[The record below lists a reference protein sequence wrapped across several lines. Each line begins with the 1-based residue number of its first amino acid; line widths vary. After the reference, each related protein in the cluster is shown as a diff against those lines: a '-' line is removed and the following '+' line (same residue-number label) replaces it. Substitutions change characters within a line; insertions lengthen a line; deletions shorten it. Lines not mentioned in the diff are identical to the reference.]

1 MKFNILFLCL
11 YLNCLSKTDSI
22 VWIYED
28 LTFNCTLLYHQ
39 EGDINIGVVLE
50 LGCSITDYRE
60 RYFRTVP
67 FLLAIDEINKNPNL
81 LPNITLGF
89 TILNAHCPIE
99 NEQTYRKQRLIQFL
113 PDTGLQYDDEYCEN
127 GNSHPVWFD
136 VVATILQ
143 SFSGE
148 SIEFA
153 YITGLQKIPLF
164 TSAEATSD
172 EFTNKDRFPY
182 FFRTVSADSKQV
194 DFMLHFLRAMNWV
207 YVNVI
212 YTEGAYGE
220 NAAKQLRLKGPD
232 FGICFEVFHMV
243 RATNTDEEI
252 MIQAIGKLQRHR
264 NARVVIGFF
273 NLGWDIF
280 EKVLL
285 KTNATRDFIFLGSD
299 TVYFKFDGV
308 FRVQPVREMN
318 ETFYS
323 KMTDFFYQRDAK
335 ILPEDPWIREIYA
348 DEYDCTW
355 EVSSQNNCNIVQP
368 KQAIPFSIPQEYATR
383 KFIRIYDVVYL
394 YAKGM
399 DKTLENECQS
409 VTIENKKQL
418 RICVKENLVPN
429 MKFIENDEPVKIK
442 LDENGD
448 AYARWR
454 IYQNQ
459 NGNSVLVATYD
470 ETEIPKLQ
478 IYTEQID
485 WSVFSHFS
493 TQVLSIDGQNVTT
506 PESVCSKPCKAKE
519 YLIQQEL
526 QCCWIC
532 RKCLVNEY
540 IVNGTSCQPCPFG
553 QWPDEDTATYCTIIE
568 TTFLNW
574 SSWITLLLTV
584 IIIVGLL
591 FTFYTVVFYIL
602 KRHEKIIKATT
613 RELCSIIL
621 VGIFIAYLTALFY
634 FLKPEHWLCLI
645 NRHGFNLSVSLIYS
659 PLFVKTNRVYRIFQ
673 AGQKGI
679 QKPKYIGT
687 LTQIIISALL
697 ILIGVSLFYSST
709 Y

>member
-1 MKFNILFLCL
+1 MEHILFVCL
-11 YLNCLSKTDSI
+11 FLNSLGKVNSI
-22 VWIYED
+22 IWIYEE
-28 LTFNCTLLYHQ
+28 LPFNCTFFYHQ
-39 EGDINIGVVLE
+39 EGDINIGVVLQ
-50 LGCSITDYRE
+50 LGCNVTHYRE
-60 RYFRTVP
+60 RYYRMVP
-67 FLLAIDEINKNPNL
+67 FLMAIDEINRNPNL

-89 TILNAHCPIE
+89 TILNTHCPLE
-99 NEQTYRKQRLIQFL
+99 EEQAKRKQRLIQFL
-113 PDTGLQYDDEYCEN
+113 PDTGPEYDEEYCEN

-148 SIEFA
+148 SVEFA
-153 YITGLQKIPLF
+153 YITRLKTIPLF

-172 EFTNKDRFPY
+172 EFTDKRRYPH
-182 FFRTVSADSKQV
+182 FFRTVSGDSKQV

-207 YVNVI
+207 YVSVV
-212 YTEGAYGE
+212 YTEGPYGE
-220 NAAKQLRLKGPD
+220 NAAKQLTLKGPE

-243 RATNTDEEI
+243 PMFSDEQT
-252 MIQAIGKLQRHR
+252 MIQAVEKLLRYR

-273 NLGWDIF
+273 NLGGDIF
-280 EKVLL
+280 ENALL
-285 KTNATRDFIFLGSD
+285 RSNATRDFIFLGSD

-335 ILPEDPWIREIYA
+335 MLPEDPWIREIFSENYNCSWKLSA
-348 DEYDCTW
+348 
-355 EVSSQNNCNIVQP
+355 QNNCNAVDPIQP
-368 KQAIPFSIPQEYATR
+368 MDFYIDQTFRVR
-383 KFIRIYDVVYL
+383 KFVRMYDVAYL
-394 YAKGM
+394 YAKGIA
-399 DKTLENECQS
+399 KTIENECQL
-409 VTIENKKQL
+409 VTIENKKELQN
-418 RICVKENLVPN
+418 CVKDNLVPN
-429 MKFIENDEPVKIK
+429 MKFIENDGTVKIK

-470 ETEIPKLQ
+470 ETEVPKLQ
-478 IYTEQID
+478 LFTEQID
-485 WSVFSHFS
+485 WSGFSHFS
-493 TQVLSIDGQNVTT
+493 TQVLSIQGQNVTT

-526 QCCWIC
+526 ACCWIC

-540 IVNGTSCQPCPFG
+540 IVNGTSCQTCPFG
-553 QWPDEDTATYCTIIE
+553 QWPDEDTATYCTIIKI
-568 TTFLNW
+568 TFLNW
-574 SSWITLLLTV
+574 SSWITLLLTG

-591 FTFYTVVFYIL
+591 FTFYTTIFYIL
-602 KRHEKIIKATT
+602 NRQEKIIKATT

-621 VGIFIAYLTALFY
+621 AGIFIAYLTALFY
-634 FLKPEHWLCLI
+634 FFKPIYLFCLI
-645 NRHGFNLSVSLIYS
+645 NRHGFNLSVILIYS

-687 LTQIIISALL
+687 LTQIILSVLL
-697 ILIGVSLFYSST
+697 ILIGVSFY
-709 Y
+709 